1 MRFSFWPGN
10 SQSWD
15 DIAECCTHAGTTGWN
30 GIWFADHFMPND
42 PNIDQPAHEAW
53 SVLAALAA
61 TVPDVR
67 IGPLVA
73 GNTYRHPALTAKIA
87 TTIDHISGG
96 RAVLGIG
103 AGWQENEH
111 RAYGFDFGT
120 LRSRMDRFDEAVAAI
135 SSLLT
140 NARTNLTGEHYQFV
154 EAPLDPKP
162 VGRIPLM
169 IGGGGVKRTLRTTA
183 RFADEW
189 NYWGLPD
196 DIARL
201 CAVLDQHCE
210 DVGRDPAEIGRSAV
224 ALLFISTDQE
234 KLKGHRKRDND
245 PGRQATIVGTP
256 DEVTQIVGA
265 YEEVGVSELIV
276 PDFTFGAMESK
287 KASMDLFIEQVAPH
301 FR

>member
-1 MRFSFWPGN
+1 MRFSFWTHNNQP
-10 SQSWD
+10 WD
-15 DIAECCTHAGTTGWN
+15 VIAEGCQHAGDTGWD

-42 PNIDQPAHEAW
+42 ENIDQPAHEAW

-61 TVPDVR
+61 LVPNVR

-111 RAYGFDFGT
+111 LAYGFDFGT
-120 LRSRMDRFDEAVAAI
+120 LRSRMDRFDEAVEAI
-135 SSLLT
+135 VSLLG
-140 NARTNLTGEHYQFV
+140 NDRTNFSGQHYQMT

-162 VGRIPLM
+162 VQSRLPLM

-189 NYWGLPD
+189 NFWGMPD
-196 DIARL
+196 DIAHL
-201 CAVLDQHCE
+201 CGVLDQHCD
-210 DVGRDPAEIGRSAV
+210 DVGRDPTQIARSAV
-224 ALLFISTDQE
+224 ALMLISTNEDD
-234 KLKGHRKRDND
+234 LKRFRERDF
-245 PGRQATIVGTP
+245 GRAAIVGTP
-256 DEVTQIVGA
+256 DEVTEIVGA
-265 YEEVGVSELIV
+265 YKDVGVSELIV
-276 PDFTFGAMESK
+276 PDFTFGPMESK
-287 KASMDLFIEQVAPH
+287 KATMDLFITQVAPN